1 MPYRT
6 IVEFSE
12 VELNDLSMVLKD
24 ENIRLDG
31 TFRFEYS
38 ISIIFFQRET
48 LILMLSKIT
57 SISIRLTT
65 Q

>member
-48 LILMLSKIT
+48 LISMLSKIT

>member
-31 TFRFEYS
+31 TFLFEYS

-48 LILMLSKIT
+48 LISMLSKIT